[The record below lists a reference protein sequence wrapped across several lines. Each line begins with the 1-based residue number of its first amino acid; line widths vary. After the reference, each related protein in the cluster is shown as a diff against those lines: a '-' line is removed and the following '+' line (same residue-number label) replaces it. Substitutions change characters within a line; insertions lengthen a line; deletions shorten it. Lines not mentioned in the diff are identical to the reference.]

1 MKKASFFSRSTEK
14 LMKLS
19 ISSNV

>member
-1 MKKASFFSRSTEK
+1 MKETLFSHSTEK

-19 ISSNV
+19 ISNKV